1 MHPPDDVR
9 SSRPESNR
17 LQVPRGKKDSP
28 QTESTYWTAAR
39 GMEQRDF
46 ERKGSAFGMQ
56 VPINLA
62 VLKIHQ
68 VKGAAGRSVAV
79 VDAVHRQLD
88 LPLEQAERRP
98 REKAAEKT
106 SLSYRWEQ

>member
-1 MHPPDDVR
+1 M
-9 SSRPESNR
+9 
-17 LQVPRGKKDSP
+17 
-28 QTESTYWTAAR
+28 AAR
-39 GMEQRDF
+39 GIKQRDF

-88 LPLEQAERRP
+88 SPLEQAERRP

-106 SLSYRWEQ
+106 SLSYRWER